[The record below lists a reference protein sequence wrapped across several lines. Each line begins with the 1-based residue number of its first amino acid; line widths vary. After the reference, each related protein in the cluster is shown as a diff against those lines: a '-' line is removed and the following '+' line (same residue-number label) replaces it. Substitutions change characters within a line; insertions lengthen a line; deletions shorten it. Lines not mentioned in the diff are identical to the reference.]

1 MIVSKKGII
10 AAILLGILLP
20 LLLFGSTLI
29 LFPDQVPVGTPIPKP
44 GTRALPSEMNPI
56 FSAII
61 WMGLAA
67 VVSVFVVGIIL
78 MINRARLQLKNHINT
93 P

>member
-29 LFPDQVPVGTPIPKP
+29 LFSNQIPIGTPIPKP
-44 GTRALPSEMNPI
+44 GTRALPSEVNPI
-56 FSAII
+56 YSAII
-61 WMGLAA
+61 WIGLAA
-67 VVSVFVVGIIL
+67 VISIFVVGIIL
-78 MINRARLQLKNHINT
+78 VINRARLQLKNHINT
-93 P
+93 A